1 MPMIMNEIFR
11 IVYSA
16 LMFISEITGLSYN
29 EVNIIAYYIVLPFI
43 YVALADKIW
52 GKHLLKIT
60 YVCVVSLVLLLI
72 PNFRIFSDRLFDD
85 SVRFLLSF
93 EMFGW
98 NYVVS
103 SVMICV
109 VFPGIVFLVMLHFAY
124 PRILQVI
131 RSVFPERT
139 EFIIDP
145 PSK

>member
-1 MPMIMNEIFR
+1 MIMNEIFC

-16 LMFISEITGLSYN
+16 LLFISEITGLSYN
-29 EVNIIAYYIVLPFI
+29 EVNIVAYYIVLPFI

-52 GKHLLKIT
+52 GKYFVKIT
-60 YVCVVSLVLLLI
+60 YVCIVSLVLFLI
-72 PNFRIFSDRLFDD
+72 PNFRIFSDQVFDD
-85 SVRFLLSF
+85 SVRFLFSF

-109 VFPGIVFLVMLHFAY
+109 VFPGVVFLVMLHFAY
-124 PRILQVI
+124 PQILQAI

-139 EFIIDP
+139 EFVIDP
-145 PSK
+145 PFK